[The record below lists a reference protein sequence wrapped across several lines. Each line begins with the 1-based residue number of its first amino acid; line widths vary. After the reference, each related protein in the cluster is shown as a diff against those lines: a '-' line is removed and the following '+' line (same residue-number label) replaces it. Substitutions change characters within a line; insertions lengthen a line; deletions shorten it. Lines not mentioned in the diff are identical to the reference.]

1 MVQRDPCFQDSES
14 PGVELSF
21 AAFAKWYPFRYEIRP
36 FTFGLALTW
45 FLVGPMTISR
55 DPVKKAES
63 KYATPPKHH

>member
-1 MVQRDPCFQDSES
+1 M
-14 PGVELSF
+14 SF

-45 FLVGPMTISR
+45 FLLGPMTISR